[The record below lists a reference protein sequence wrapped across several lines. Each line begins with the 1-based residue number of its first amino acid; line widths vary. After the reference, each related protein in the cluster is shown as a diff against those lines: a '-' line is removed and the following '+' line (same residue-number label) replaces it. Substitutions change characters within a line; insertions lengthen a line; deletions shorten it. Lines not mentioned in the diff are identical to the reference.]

1 MEQPN
6 WESWREEFPGLQ
18 KSTYLN
24 TVSLGQ
30 LSRASRSAV
39 ERFLDLWTE
48 LGASAWYR
56 YWLDEVHRLRQE
68 FARLIHA
75 SVDEVAIL
83 PNISSALAAVSFSLD
98 YTHRNRAVCCEL
110 DFPTLPHQFLAK
122 SRDGV
127 ETIIL
132 PSADKIGVPLEAF
145 EKAVNERTAL
155 LATCRVYFTSGYIQN
170 VKALAEIAHRQG
182 ALCLVDDYQGCGQ
195 IPIDV
200 KETDVDFLVTG
211 GLKWLIGGPGVAYLY
226 VRKELI
232 PQLEPRAVGWFA
244 HQRQFDFDPMTLE
257 LRLDARR
264 FEAGTPAV
272 AAVYAARAGLE
283 IINEIT
289 PQAIRQRCAW
299 LNQDLGKRLRERGY
313 RLRNPTDPQQQ
324 ASITIVEIQDP
335 AGVSKALAER
345 RIIVDKRP
353 GVVRIS
359 PYFYNTLAENE
370 RIVEALDEIT
380 RRKS

>member
-1 MEQPN
+1 MDQPD
-6 WESWREEFPGLQ
+6 WAGWRGEFPGLQ

-30 LSRASRSAV
+30 LSRASRAAV

-56 YWLDEVHRLRQE
+56 YWLDEVQALRQE
-68 FARLIHA
+68 FARLINA
-75 SVDEVAIL
+75 SIEEVAIL

-98 YTHRNRAVCCEL
+98 YSQRKRVVCCEL
-110 DFPTLPHQFLAK
+110 DFPTLPHHFLAK

-127 ETIIL
+127 ETTIL
-132 PSADKIGVPLEAF
+132 PSPDKIGIPLEAF
-145 EKAVNERTAL
+145 EEAVDGRTAL
-155 LATCRVYFTSGYIQN
+155 LATCRVYFTSGYIQD

-182 ALCLVDDYQGCGQ
+182 ALCLVDDYQGTGQ
-195 IPIDV
+195 VPIDV
-200 KETDVDFLVTG
+200 READVDFLVTG

-244 HQRQFDFDPMTLE
+244 HQRQFDFDPYTLE
-257 LRLDARR
+257 LRPDARR

-272 AAVYAARAGLE
+272 AAVYAGRAGLE
-283 IINEIT
+283 IINKIT
-289 PQAIRQRCAW
+289 PRAIRQRTAS
-299 LNQDLGKRLRERGY
+299 LNQDLAGRLRESGY
-313 RLRNPTDPQQQ
+313 RLRIPSNPSRQ
-324 ASITIVEIQDP
+324 AGITIVEMDDP
-335 AGVSKALAER
+335 TGVTKALAER

-353 GVVRIS
+353 GVVRVS
-359 PYFYNTLAENE
+359 PYFYNTQAENE
-370 RIVEALDEIT
+370 MIVQALDEIIQ
-380 RRKS
+380 RN